1 MLKKIFNT
9 LGIIF
14 IGLPNLPF
22 AIIIAIYVLYNI
34 YKHNNIVEIV
44 ISQDKGESLI
54 TDEIKEYIK
63 KIYPTWLMVL
73 VALYVWYLILF

>member
-22 AIIIAIYVLYNI
+22 AIIIAIYVVYNI
-34 YKHNNIVEIV
+34 YRHNSIVEIE

-63 KIYPTWLMVL
+63 KIYPKWLMVL
-73 VALYVWYLILF
+73 VALYIWYLILF

>member
-34 YKHNNIVEIV
+34 YKHNNIVEIE

-54 TDEIKEYIK
+54 TDEIKEYVK
-63 KIYPTWLMVL
+63 TIYPKWLMVL

>member
-22 AIIIAIYVLYNI
+22 AIIISIYVLYNI
-34 YKHNNIVEIV
+34 YKNNSIVEIE

-63 KIYPTWLMVL
+63 KVYPTWLMVL
-73 VALYVWYLILF
+73 VALYFWYLILF

>member
-34 YKHNNIVEIV
+34 YKHNNIVEV
-44 ISQDKGESLI
+44 EISQDKGESLI

>member
-1 MLKKIFNT
+1 MLKKIFNL
-9 LGIIF
+9 LGLIF

-34 YKHNNIVEIV
+34 YKHNNIVEIE